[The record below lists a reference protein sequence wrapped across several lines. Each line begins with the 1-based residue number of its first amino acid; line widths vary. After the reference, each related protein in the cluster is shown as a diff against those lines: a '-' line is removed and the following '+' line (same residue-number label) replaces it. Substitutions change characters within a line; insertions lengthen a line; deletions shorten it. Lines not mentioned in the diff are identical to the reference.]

1 MKFISTVCPHC
12 QKELQVPDDAEN
24 IVCMYC
30 AQPIDVKALLT
41 KPDKA
46 VGENYARLM
55 EEAESLL
62 NNEEIFKY
70 RVVLKNL
77 KKSSYPDDF
86 QNYCNL
92 ISPALKTYS
101 LAATEN
107 DEAADYFSGVLF
119 NRFLKQFESEGIKK
133 ESDVRFFDC
142 RYMIVA
148 YTVPA
153 ILEQKTPAAE
163 ALADSFLAKWNTYY
177 PKNPLGKATFDN
189 INSGFRKK
197 LCFITTA
204 VCSSLGK
211 GDDCA
216 ELNTLRA
223 FRDGWLSEAPGGQ
236 AKICEYYL
244 FAPMIV
250 SAIDQ
255 SCDRQAVYNEIW
267 QNHLSP
273 CLETLNA
280 GNPKKCAEQYEDM
293 ILELERKWLS

>member
-1 MKFISTVCPHC
+1 MKFISAECPHC

-30 AQPIDVKALLT
+30 AQPIDVKSLLA
-41 KPDKA
+41 KRNSGLSNDYK
-46 VGENYARLM
+46 RLM
-55 EEAESLL
+55 DEAESLL
-62 NNEEIFKY
+62 SDEIFSRAIK
-70 RVVLKNL
+70 LKNT
-77 KKSSYPDDF
+77 KNKPYEDDF
-86 QNYCNL
+86 RIYQSM
-92 ISPALKTYS
+92 ISPSLKAYC

-107 DEAADYFSGVLF
+107 DEAANYFSGVIF
-119 NRFLKQFESEGIKK
+119 DRFQKQFALDGIKK
-133 ESDVRFFDC
+133 ESDARFFDW

-148 YTVPA
+148 FTIPA
-153 ILEQKTPAAE
+153 ILEQHTPAAE
-163 ALADSFLAKWNTYY
+163 ALADGFLAKWNAYY
-177 PKNPLGKATFDN
+177 PKNPLGKATFED
-189 INSGFRKK
+189 INSGFRKR

-223 FRDGWLSEAPGGQ
+223 FRDGWLSETSDGK

-250 SAIDQ
+250 SAIDR
-255 SCDRQAVYNEIW
+255 SDDSQAVYSEIW
-267 QNHLSP
+267 KNHLSP

-280 GNPKKCAEQYEDM
+280 GKPQKCASQYEKM